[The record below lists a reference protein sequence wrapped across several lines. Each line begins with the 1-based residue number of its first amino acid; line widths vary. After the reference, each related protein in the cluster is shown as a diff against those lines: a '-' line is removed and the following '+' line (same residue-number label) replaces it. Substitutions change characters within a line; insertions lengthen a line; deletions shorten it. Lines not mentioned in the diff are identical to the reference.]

1 MANVYT
7 NPLFNLGLVTL
18 MYLKTQDSSSKL
30 FCINNNNYFLS
41 RLKDPHLEKCFASPE
56 YPMQFT
62 CTYSLGEGGWGTLN
76 SGLYGEASPERG
88 AFLSSQYTKG

>member
-30 FCINNNNYFLS
+30 FYINNNNYIIS
-41 RLKDPHLEKCFASPE
+41 RLKDLHLEKCLASPE

-62 CTYSLGEGGWGTLN
+62 CTYSLGEGGGVLSIVGYT
-76 SGLYGEASPERG
+76 ER
-88 AFLSSQYTKG
+88 LHPKGVPF